1 MTTPLSL
8 PPEPRL
14 RHDLRRRH
22 MTMIALGGCIG
33 AGLFVGSRVVIQS
46 AARQRAFRF

>member
-1 MTTPLSL
+1 
-8 PPEPRL
+8 
-14 RHDLRRRH
+14 

-46 AARQRAFRF
+46 AGRRPASRS